1 MSFEPATL
9 DGSNG
14 MAYARRTMVSGHHEY
29 QGEFHPGN
37 FLDFALL
44 SQKETATYFGVVIS
58 SGSPERRTLNVTIGQ
73 AVSNAAGGSI
83 KFYARVEA

>member
-9 DGSNG
+9 DGNNG
-14 MAYARRTMVSGHHEY
+14 MGYARLTIVSGHREY
-29 QGEFHPGN
+29 QGEFQPGS

-44 SQKETATYFGVVIS
+44 SQKEAATYSGVVIS
-58 SGSPERRTLNVTIGQ
+58 GASTERRILNVTIGQ